1 MTYVRRMNWIE
12 RQCVVGFGG
21 ILWAAMVQADVTEPA
36 ANPYDVIHVRNPFAL
51 KPPEKIG
58 PVGPTNPVV
67 PSNVKLT
74 GFSSDSTGKNWKV
87 WLMIPAQPGKNP
99 QYFNLME
106 HEKQGDIEVLEI
118 NEKENTV
125 KILNGGNPAELTV
138 KDNGL
143 PTPAAPLVPGVP
155 MNPGAPGGPVPGIVP
170 PPGTYQPGIKTA
182 GVVPGGTAPN
192 YGATPSPITPV
203 ATPYRTIP
211 SRNVRTSPI
220 VEPQAQAAPSPVD
233 PVAQRLIMEAQKKQ
247 AEREGRPF
255 PPLPPI
261 PGQP

>member
-1 MTYVRRMNWIE
+1 MLDGDSGYSSAGSIDSYSRINARTYYGTSFTSQKTGNNDYQFEASWTDTSDTDNAEHLAPVWRVYPHGENKIFPLFMTD
-12 RQCVVGFGG
+12 QGAGG
-21 ILWAAMVQADVTEPA
+21 IPALLVTSTLPA
-36 ANPYDVIHVRNPFAL
+36 V
-51 KPPEKIG
+51 
-58 PVGPTNPVV
+58 T
-67 PSNVKLT
+67 
-74 GFSSDSTGKNWKV
+74 
-87 WLMIPAQPGKNP
+87 
-99 QYFNLME
+99 
-106 HEKQGDIEVLEI
+106 
-118 NEKENTV
+118 
-125 KILNGGNPAELTV
+125 
-138 KDNGL
+138 
-143 PTPAAPLVPGVP
+143 
-155 MNPGAPGGPVPGIVP
+155 
-170 PPGTYQPGIKTA
+170 
-182 GVVPGGTAPN
+182 TAPN